1 VVKRL
6 CLWLAICVGGV
17 GEAREAAVELREIA
31 LGLDEKRYQLTPE
44 CCDRRVVRC
53 GQFVDGKAMDL
64 GQRR

>member
-1 VVKRL
+1 VVKHL

-17 GEAREAAVELREIA
+17 GWRAAVELREIA

-44 CCDRRVVRC
+44 CCDCRVVRC
-53 GQFVDGKAMDL
+53 GQFVDGNAIDL